1 MQCKWKK
8 MTAAFLGAS
17 ILLSANIMNVEAAA
31 MTNKK
36 PQKIVQTAGRTQL
49 GEFAPDFARY
59 NDDILFGEV
68 WSKNDVLPLH
78 DRSIVTVSALVA
90 SGIIDSSL
98 KYHIQSAKNNGVT
111 KAEMAEIITQL
122 GFYAGWPK
130 AWGAFNMAKEVYAEP
145 AGAAGAAKTE
155 APTKM
160 DKETFQKEIMFPI
173 GQPNDAYAKYFVGQS
188 YLAPVSTQQVAIYN
202 VTFEP
207 SCRNNW
213 HIHHAKS
220 GGGQMLICVGGR
232 GWYQEEGKPAVEL
245 LPGTVVNIPANVKH
259 WHGAAA
265 DSWMSHLAIEV
276 EGTETSNEWCE
287 PVSDE
292 EYKKLK

>member
-130 AWGAFNMAKEVYAEP
+130 AWGAFNMAKEVYAE
-145 AGAAGAAKTE
+145 AAGAAKEETP
-155 APTKM
+155 AKM
-160 DKETFQKEIMFPI
+160 DKETFQKEILFPI